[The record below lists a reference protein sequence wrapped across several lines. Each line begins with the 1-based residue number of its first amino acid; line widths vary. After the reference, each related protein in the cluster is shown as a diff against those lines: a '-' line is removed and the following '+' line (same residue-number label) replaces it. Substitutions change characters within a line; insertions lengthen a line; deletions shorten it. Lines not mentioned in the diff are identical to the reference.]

1 MPFIPENF
9 KSISKIEGY
18 GGFRGISIGVDC
30 SVAGIE
36 TTEEE
41 QNMICSHVN
50 EIYKKL
56 YFLREKN
63 HPESITA
70 NKDSI
75 EKLKAC
81 FPCVIYAE
89 IAPNEYWGSSR
100 PNDDWLIVT
109 TNRGRIKIGWRKRV
123 INIDWSGS
131 EVTAYSAELFPGEDV
146 TKGERYIH
154 AWGYEKA
161 KEYIAKILSSEN

>member
-1 MPFIPENF
+1 MAFKPEDF
-9 KSISKIEGY
+9 QSVSKIEGY
-18 GGFRGISIGVDC
+18 GSLSIGVNL

-41 QNMICSHVN
+41 QNMIYSHVN
-50 EIYKKL
+50 EIYRQL

-63 HPESITA
+63 DP
-70 NKDSI
+70 DSI
-75 EKLKAC
+75 RANAQTIEQLKAC

-89 IAPNEYWGSSR
+89 VVPNEYWGKSQ
-100 PNDDWLIVT
+100 PNQDWLMVT

-123 INIDWSGS
+123 INIDWTGS
-131 EVTAYSAELFPGEDV
+131 DIKTEAEKLFPDEQV
-146 TKGERYIH
+146 TKDKRLIH

-161 KEYIAKILSSEN
+161 KEYISVILNSKD